1 MKFIKPFKGVT
12 DGNVLLTI
20 FEVGEDCPRE
30 LEEAALEL
38 CVVAKPKKLPQPA
51 NQAQVVAP
59 VVVAGSNVSDGTEA
73 PAE

>member
-38 CVVAKPKKLPQPA
+38 GVVANPEKLPEPT
-51 NQAQVVAP
+51 NQAQVVHPLVA
-59 VVVAGSNVSDGTEA
+59 AGSDVSLGRA
-73 PAE
+73 GNAK